1 MKEENI
7 IDRNDVET
15 YSAEEVISVVEVGD
29 RIKWRMHGE
38 IHPDTQYGEVVCV
51 PTWKESIDDQTI
63 VYDDQFRVLLYPD
76 RRGGLDQYTTTR
88 AEDVIQ
94 VTKTR

>member
-1 MKEENI
+1 MKEEDI

-15 YSAEEVISVVEVGD
+15 YSAEEVMSIVEVGD
-29 RIKWRMHGE
+29 RIKWTMHGE

-51 PTWKESIDDQTI
+51 PTWEDSIDDQTI
-63 VYDDQFRVLLYPD
+63 IYDEQFRVLLYPD